1 MRILSIDSSLGSRL
15 LVCRAPAP
23 EDSAD
28 SAPGG
33 PTALTVLFHCQE
45 EDSRRH
51 AESLGPMLARALA
64 DPAVASG
71 GLDLVV
77 AATGPAP
84 FTGLRAG
91 LVTARTIGRVL
102 GVPVHGVPS
111 LDAVARAAF
120 DELDALNAAAG
131 DHRPAGAGGSA
142 VTGPDAQT
150 VRVVTDARRKEVYTA
165 AYRRRGADDVERVS
179 ELEVLAPAALDR
191 VEGPRPAEVLAGSGA
206 LVYPELAGGRP
217 VVAPVSGHA
226 LAQVRL
232 VLARLRRGE
241 QLDTEPL
248 YLRHADVQMPASRKR
263 HL

>member
-1 MRILSIDSSLGSRL
+1 MALRLTGRDSPQ
-15 LVCRAPAP
+15 VRATGPGPPA
-23 EDSAD
+23 
-28 SAPGG
+28 G
-33 PTALTVLFHCQE
+33 
-45 EDSRRH
+45 
-51 AESLGPMLARALA
+51 
-64 DPAVASG
+64 ASG

-120 DELDALNAAAG
+120 DELDALNDAAG

-191 VEGPRPAEVLAGSGA
+191 AEGPRPAEVLAGSGA
-206 LVYPELAGGRP
+206 LLYPPGQRGSWWASVTRKP
-217 VVAPVSGHA
+217 
-226 LAQVRL
+226 R
-232 VLARLRRGE
+232 AR
-241 QLDTEPL
+241 
-248 YLRHADVQMPASRKR
+248 
-263 HL
+263 